1 MRSAATYMMVEDER
15 SFAKEL
21 VAGIIK
27 ITK

>member
-1 MRSAATYMMVEDER
+1 MRSAAKYLMVEDER
-15 SFAKEL
+15 SSAKEL